1 MRVAGAGHGDFTL
14 QSWFV
19 QAKLCTPLLPVAFP
33 TAHDIV
39 EGVISL
45 LQRDKAIPSLFL
57 LCLLCACSGS
67 VTEHSAPDKRTFA
80 RIVFVVHDAWHSA
93 IVVRTRD
100 FSPDV
105 LPELQDF
112 PGAEYLEF
120 SWGDR
125 DYFPHP
131 DPGFGMAL
139 RAAFWS
145 KGSIIHVVGVQG
157 SLAHSYPSAEI
168 IAIPLSETAFQ
179 RLLRFVSQ
187 TFSRPGPA
195 SLSEA
200 LPGLSAN
207 ARFYLAQGR
216 FSIFR
221 TCNTW
226 VAEALEA
233 AELPINPSWVITA
246 GSLGRHA
253 RPLGM
258 AHETSGGQP

>member
-1 MRVAGAGHGDFTL
+1 ML
-14 QSWFV
+14 QW
-19 QAKLCTPLLPVAFP
+19 
-33 TAHDIV
+33 H
-39 EGVISL
+39 
-45 LQRDKAIPSLFL
+45 KAIPWLFL

-67 VTEHSAPDKRTFA
+67 VTEHSAPDKRVFA
-80 RIVFVVHDAWHSA
+80 RSVFVVHDAWHSA

-100 FSPDV
+100 FSPGI

-112 PGAEYLEF
+112 PEAEYLEF
-120 SWGDR
+120 SWGDQ

-145 KGSIIHVVGVQG
+145 RGSIIHVVGVQG

-179 RLLRFVSQ
+179 RLLSFVSQ
-187 TFSRPGPA
+187 TFLRPGTA
-195 SLSEA
+195 SSSEA

-226 VAEALEA
+226 VAEALQA
-233 AELPINPSWVITA
+233 AELPINPGWVITA
-246 GSLGRHA
+246 GSLGRHV
-253 RPLGM
+253 RPLGRPM
-258 AHETSGGQP
+258 QRPAAGDKPLTR